1 METEPV
7 RTDTLVKAEET
18 IAVISNLQDY
28 WFCILIL
35 RKKKL
40 PFEYRLVQLSFF
52 PLNTKNKSLNS
63 SSYLLN
69 FFVVRTTFLT
79 TGMDFIF
86 GQPTELFS
94 TFSWQFSKMTPR
106 ICQQEGL
113 YENRKKY
120 VQGFY
125 PLLHSTS
132 LGKEHLDSR
141 VSDPP
146 VDGTLVSSPP
156 TCQLV
161 VCAVCFSCLSG
172 LPWAP
177 AVDTALLV
185 HISRAPA
192 PRRQLQ
198 VRFILPRSKQVSEP
212 SWAVAAGAGF
222 PCVCV

>member
-94 TFSWQFSKMTPR
+94 TFS
-106 ICQQEGL
+106 
-113 YENRKKY
+113 
-120 VQGFY
+120 
-125 PLLHSTS
+125 
-132 LGKEHLDSR
+132 
-141 VSDPP
+141 
-146 VDGTLVSSPP
+146 
-156 TCQLV
+156 
-161 VCAVCFSCLSG
+161 
-172 LPWAP
+172 
-177 AVDTALLV
+177 
-185 HISRAPA
+185 
-192 PRRQLQ
+192 
-198 VRFILPRSKQVSEP
+198 
-212 SWAVAAGAGF
+212 
-222 PCVCV
+222 